1 MATWLLILTAS
12 GMLGVL
18 AMCRPDQVAWKYVR
32 VVAAISLVLL
42 VGAGAWLVATADSPL
57 SQTIGAKG
65 SEVGRYRAATDW
77 SPEVWSAVA
86 KWCALAAAVPTVG
99 LVALAP
105 LLAGRRTLFA
115 AMTGA
120 AAAAAL
126 VAACAWTRAWVFTEP
141 PSAAQWAALSVSQLL
156 GALLLGSVTD
166 AWLLGHAY
174 LTATRMT
181 IAPLRRLAR
190 ILMAS
195 VALRCVAS
203 VGAGLLVGLGA
214 AGGGAAERLGGVW
227 MILGLRAGIG
237 VVLPA
242 MFAYMVADC
251 VKLRSTQSAT
261 GILYFT
267 SLFVYV
273 GELAGQ
279 YLLGEIGWPV

>member
-32 VVAAISLVLL
+32 VVAAITLALL
-42 VGAGAWLVATADSPL
+42 VGGGAWLVGTADSPL
-57 SQTIGAKG
+57 TQTTGVKG
-65 SEVGRYRAATDW
+65 SEVGRYGAATAG
-77 SPEVWSAVA
+77 SPEAWSAVA
-86 KWCALAAAVPTVG
+86 KWCALAAAVPVVG

-105 LLAGRRTLFA
+105 LLAGRRKLFA

-120 AAAAAL
+120 PAAIAL
-126 VAACAWTRAWVFTEP
+126 VAACAWTRAWAFTEP
-141 PSAAQWAALSVSQLL
+141 PSAGQWAALLVVQLL
-156 GALLLGSVTD
+156 SALLLGSVTD

-181 IAPLRRLAR
+181 IAPLHRLAR
-190 ILMAS
+190 ILMAA
-195 VALRCVAS
+195 VALRCAVSLATMA
-203 VGAGLLVGLGA
+203 VIGKGLDGMVQAG
-214 AGGGAAERLGGVW
+214 RLGGVW
-227 MILGLRAGIG
+227 IIVGLRAGIG
-237 VVLPA
+237 LVLPA
-242 MFAYMVADC
+242 VFAYMVADC
-251 VKLRSTQSAT
+251 VRLRSTQSAT

-279 YLLGEIGWPV
+279 YLLGELGWPV